1 MAVPDLLKSRVNLV
15 KGELETKS
23 LQVPP
28 EYDLVGVTVE
38 INAPQKVLMTIEVKR
53 LSAIYF
59 LTIFIPSL
67 CLIAAAGL
75 TLFIS
80 KSHFEVNISVALTST
95 LVMYTLAGSV
105 SEKLP
110 VTGVINMVDVWMIHG
125 LINPFAVFLA
135 LVLSNLKDRN
145 KTKQKGIKSKQKFS
159 RFDQIC
165 QIAIP
170 TFTVIFTLTFF
181 AIAGINT

>member
-1 MAVPDLLKSRVNLV
+1 MKDICIAVKFLHDMNIAHRDLKPENLLYSR
-15 KGELETKS
+15 KGS
-23 LQVPP
+23 
-28 EYDLVGVTVE
+28 E
-38 INAPQKVLMTIEVKR
+38 IGM
-53 LSAIYF
+53 IYF

-105 SEKLP
+105 SDKLP
-110 VTGVINMVDVWMIHG
+110 VTGVVNMVDVWMIHG

-135 LVLSNLKDRN
+135 LVLSNLIDRS
-145 KTKQKGIKSKQKFS
+145 KTKQKDTKTKQTFS

-170 TFTVIFTLTFF
+170 TFTVIFALIFF
-181 AIAGINT
+181 AIASINM

>member
-28 EYDLVGVTVE
+28 EYDLVDVTVE
-38 INAPQKVLMTIEVKR
+38 INAPQKVVMTIEIKR

-105 SEKLP
+105 SDKLP

-145 KTKQKGIKSKQKFS
+145 KTKQKGIKPQQTFS

-181 AIAGINT
+181 AIAAINT

>member
-1 MAVPDLLKSRVNLV
+1 MAVPDLLKSRVNLI

-28 EYDLVGVTVE
+28 EYDLVDVTVE
-38 INAPQKVLMTIEVKR
+38 INAPQKVVMTIEIKR

-105 SEKLP
+105 SDKLP

-145 KTKQKGIKSKQKFS
+145 KTKQKDIKPKQTFS
-159 RFDQIC
+159 RFDQFC